1 MGYVVEFCGL
11 PGAGKSTLA
20 RAVVAQLRLRSVPTT
35 EVMAT
40 LGPDAARSARV
51 ARKLGAV
58 LSGIREPGSARV
70 VADVA
75 LRSAQRDRRDRLARP
90 ANLLVVRHAVTKARR
105 RPGVHVLDQGPL
117 QEWWSAA
124 LRADDTQV
132 LEMAAQDRAPRA
144 DLVVQV
150 QTPIEVLVDR
160 LEARGAR
167 QSRLE
172 ALDAEARVGELRRG
186 ESLLAALIDQLVH
199 SPDPESPTV
208 LTVDGLDPTACE
220 TVVDAVVG
228 SR

>member
-51 ARKLGAV
+51 ARKLSSV

-132 LEMAAQDRAPRA
+132 LEMAARDRAPRA

-172 ALDAEARVGELRRG
+172 ALDAEARVGELQRG